1 MYCHTALSTS
11 SCCLLLLSL
20 SSSLGII
27 IFMPHFSHL
36 HAISLTLFHWTPLS
50 FLFVTKGWPD
60 SGFCWVFRQRESSG
74 SMQGTAMKN
83 MWEISWTKE
92 LCLLTLTFTAL
103 LVWSRYISIQYIQ
116 STHDFFCFFF
126 FSLLRLVWD
135 SWHCGNSPFT
145 DLFDGFCG
153 FYRLKGESLGWQV
166 KKEHKLLICYDAC
179 IHAGLVPGATTR
191 GFRCVDTRASH
202 ELSHWGRMRVACE
215 SFATQS
221 KCSSWLDC
229 KLDGRCCPRRSPQ
242 QNECSQYSHG
252 FCSKHDAGWS
262 SILFTS

>member
-1 MYCHTALSTS
+1 MPFLWLHSIEPHSASYLLQRDGLIQGFVGFSGRGNLQDQCREQPWKTCERSVEQRNCACWHWPSLPCWSDQGTLVYNTFNPLMTFFASFFFPSSDLSDVLDTGAI
-11 SCCLLLLSL
+11 LLSPIYL
-20 SSSLGII
+20 
-27 IFMPHFSHL
+27 MV
-36 HAISLTLFHWTPLS
+36 
-50 FLFVTKGWPD
+50 FVDFIDW
-60 SGFCWVFRQRESSG
+60 WVR
-74 SMQGTAMKN
+74 
-83 MWEISWTKE
+83 
-92 LCLLTLTFTAL
+92 
-103 LVWSRYISIQYIQ
+103 
-116 STHDFFCFFF
+116 FF
-126 FSLLRLVWD
+126 
-135 SWHCGNSPFT
+135 
-145 DLFDGFCG
+145 
-153 FYRLKGESLGWQV
+153 WQA